1 MNRLIERI
9 KNNTYILQILTL
21 MSGTLMAQII
31 MLAFIPILTRLYTP
45 SEFGVYSLFFT
56 FSSIIGTVSSLRYD
70 QAIML
75 PKSNRDAQAL
85 VFLSILL
92 TLAVTSILALVVII
106 FYDSFLEYFNQQAFL
121 VWLFPFSV
129 MVIGIVQ
136 ILNSYATRKEFYKKI
151 ASVKMVEAVTTVS
164 TQGASRYFFMLDG
177 LIAGKF
183 LSNLFSLY
191 QLLRY
196 HLKKQT
202 LQLKYLS
209 RRRLR
214 ANSKRYENFPK
225 YLSFSTLLNSLS
237 QNVPILL
244 FGSFFSPSVVGFYSL
259 TTRVLQAPILLI
271 ADSTRS
277 VFYQKASNMY
287 ARGEDITPLY
297 FKTTIGLAKLFIVPM
312 LIVLLFGPM
321 LFEWFFGEEW
331 RESGVIAQIVIV
343 WFFFAFIAPPT
354 SMMYNIL
361 NLQKFLLG
369 LQIVTL
375 SLRVVGIVAGYYLFD
390 SYMVSLILF
399 TLISIVHN
407 LIFIAYLYF
416 KLKLSRSHL

>member
-1 MNRLIERI
+1 
-9 KNNTYILQILTL
+9 
-21 MSGTLMAQII
+21 
-31 MLAFIPILTRLYTP
+31 
-45 SEFGVYSLFFT
+45 
-56 FSSIIGTVSSLRYD
+56 
-70 QAIML
+70 
-75 PKSNRDAQAL
+75 
-85 VFLSILL
+85 
-92 TLAVTSILALVVII
+92 
-106 FYDSFLEYFNQQAFL
+106 
-121 VWLFPFSV
+121 
-129 MVIGIVQ
+129 
-136 ILNSYATRKEFYKKI
+136 
-151 ASVKMVEAVTTVS
+151 
-164 TQGASRYFFMLDG
+164 MLDG

-191 QLLRY
+191 QLLWY

-297 FKTTIGLAKLFIVPM
+297 FKTTIGLAKLFVVPM

-375 SLRVVGIVAGYYLFD
+375 SLRVLGIVAGYYLFD